1 MQPSFIFLYS
11 LCRDSGS
18 RSREVMKLQVA
29 LTFLFLAAAA
39 ANWRDAVHQALY
51 TDSCEYRTLKMIE
64 VQIDSELLQKMND
77 GIAIVGLA
85 GDLQQHRRLP
95 GLPRDLSE
103 LLDRKAKRMGKT
115 GASVMKSQTTQMLLK
130 SLR

>member
-1 MQPSFIFLYS
+1 
-11 LCRDSGS
+11 
-18 RSREVMKLQVA
+18 MKLQVA

-39 ANWRDAVHQALY
+39 ANWPHAVREALD

-77 GIAIVGLA
+77 GIAVVGLA
-85 GDLQQHRRLP
+85 GDLQQHRRLRLP

-103 LLDRKAKRMGKT
+103 LLDRKAKRVGKA
-115 GASVMKSQTTQMLLK
+115 GASVMKSQTTQRLLK

>member
-1 MQPSFIFLYS
+1 VLESVNQTSFSFDPAFLFS
-11 LCRDSGS
+11 LSTNSGS

-39 ANWRDAVHQALY
+39 ANWRHAVREALD

-77 GIAIVGLA
+77 GIAVVGLA

-95 GLPRDLSE
+95 GLPQDLSE
-103 LLDRKAKRMGKT
+103 LLDRKAKRVGKA
-115 GASVMKSQTTQMLLK
+115 GASVMKS
-130 SLR
+130 